1 MTFYPEVPKWGFSTA
16 AGSNAFNTT
25 SFQSRLSAVMKINLF
40 NWTFALCASFFFSS
54 VACADVSPL
63 ERDGPIARDYVQ
75 NLEWMRCSIG
85 MVWEYGN
92 CVGDIVMLSVAE
104 THELIDRIKEHY
116 GVNWRLPTLKE
127 LQSLVTDQQFPPRD
141 FEPKIDHVIFPTTHA
156 GLYWSSDQS
165 FYAIKYQWAVNFLTG
180 YAYNRSFTTQKNAVR
195 LVRDY
200 NTQ

>member
-1 MTFYPEVPKWGFSTA
+1 MSLV
-16 AGSNAFNTT
+16 
-25 SFQSRLSAVMKINLF
+25 
-40 NWTFALCASFFFSS
+40 NWTISLLMSLSVSS
-54 VACADVSPL
+54 VAWADGPQL

-85 MVWEYGN
+85 MVWEHGN

-104 THELIDRIKEHY
+104 THELIDKIKEHY
-116 GVNWRLPTLKE
+116 DDDWRLPTLKE
-127 LQSLVTDQQFPPRD
+127 LQSLITRQEFPPKD
-141 FEPKIDHVIFPTTHA
+141 FEPKIDQMTFPTTHA

-165 FYAIKYQWAVNFLTG
+165 FYANKYQWAVNFLTG

-195 LVRDY
+195 LVRNY